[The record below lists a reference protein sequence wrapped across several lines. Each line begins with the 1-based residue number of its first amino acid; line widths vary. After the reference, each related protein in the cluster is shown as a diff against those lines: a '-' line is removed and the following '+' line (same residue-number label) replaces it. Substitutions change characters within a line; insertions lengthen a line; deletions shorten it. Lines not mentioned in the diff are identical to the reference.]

1 MDTQNASLEKLI
13 LASRSPRRAE
23 ILRAAGWPFAAVAAD
38 IDESVREGEDAVSY
52 VKRLALTK
60 AETVARRIKDGLV
73 LGADTTVLVEG
84 EMLGQPRD
92 DDDARCMLK
101 LLSGKWHEVLTGV
114 ALLRADENTQ
124 PLVDH
129 ETTRVRFARMSDEE
143 IEWYVLTGEPRGK
156 AGAYA
161 VQGRAALLIEEIE
174 GEYFNIVGLPI
185 RLVYELVQRL
195 QNEQMTNDK

>member
-129 ETTRVRFARMSDEE
+129 ETTRVRFAQMSDEE
-143 IEWYVLTGEPRGK
+143 IDWYVSTGEARGK
-156 AGAYA
+156 AGAYGI
-161 VQGRAALLIEEIE
+161 QGSAALFVAEIA
-174 GEYFNIVGLPI
+174 GDYFNIVGLPV
-185 RLVYELVQRL
+185 RLVYELVSRL
-195 QNEQMTNDK
+195 GTL